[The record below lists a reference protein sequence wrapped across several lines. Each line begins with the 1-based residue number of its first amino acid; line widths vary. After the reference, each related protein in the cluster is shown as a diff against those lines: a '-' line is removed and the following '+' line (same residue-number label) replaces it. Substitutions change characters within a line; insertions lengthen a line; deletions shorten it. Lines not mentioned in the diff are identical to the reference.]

1 MNTKELLKSIGTRT
15 NGDLY
20 FGVVGPVRSGKSTF
34 IKKFMEI
41 AVIPNISD
49 EGDKKRAVD
58 ELPQSGVGKTITTTE
73 PKFVPNNSVMINV
86 EDSLNINVRLVDCVG
101 YVIDDAKGYK
111 DEDGVRM
118 VKTPWFEDAI
128 PFDEAARIGTQK
140 VISDHSTIGIVVT
153 TDGSIA
159 DIDRANYVE
168 AENEIINELNFL
180 RKVLDI
186 YMSQTLV
193 FKNKKILCTGEELI
207 DLIKTITNA
216 ENANIELETS
226 VLDSSCGCI
235 NTSEI
240 PILDVD
246 KIWILSNNE
255 RKIFKYSYPQ
265 AISLFERCNISLKYI
280 KC

>member
-1 MNTKELLKSIGTRT
+1 MTHITKGIETLKIL
-15 NGDLY
+15 D
-20 FGVVGPVRSGKSTF
+20 PKSNLT
-34 IKKFMEI
+34 
-41 AVIPNISD
+41 S
-49 EGDKKRAVD
+49 
-58 ELPQSGVGKTITTTE
+58 TIQ
-73 PKFVPNNSVMINV
+73 N
-86 EDSLNINVRLVDCVG
+86 NININTEQIKPNENIEQDNP
-101 YVIDDAKGYK
+101 Y
-111 DEDGVRM
+111 
-118 VKTPWFEDAI
+118 
-128 PFDEAARIGTQK
+128 
-140 VISDHSTIGIVVT
+140 STNNLNEQLNHIQ
-153 TDGSIA
+153 
-159 DIDRANYVE
+159 DIKYNSS
-168 AENEIINELNFL
+168 NEIINELNFL

-186 YMSQTLV
+186 YMSQTLI

-216 ENANIELETS
+216 ENIELETS

>member
-1 MNTKELLKSIGTRT
+1 MTHITKGIETLKIL
-15 NGDLY
+15 D
-20 FGVVGPVRSGKSTF
+20 PKSNLT
-34 IKKFMEI
+34 
-41 AVIPNISD
+41 S
-49 EGDKKRAVD
+49 
-58 ELPQSGVGKTITTTE
+58 TIQ
-73 PKFVPNNSVMINV
+73 N
-86 EDSLNINVRLVDCVG
+86 NININTEQIKPNENIEQDNP
-101 YVIDDAKGYK
+101 Y
-111 DEDGVRM
+111 
-118 VKTPWFEDAI
+118 
-128 PFDEAARIGTQK
+128 
-140 VISDHSTIGIVVT
+140 STNNLNEQFNHIQ
-153 TDGSIA
+153 
-159 DIDRANYVE
+159 DIKYTSS
-168 AENEIINELNFL
+168 NEIINELNFL

-186 YMSQTLV
+186 YMSQTLI

-216 ENANIELETS
+216 ENIELETS

>member
-1 MNTKELLKSIGTRT
+1 MTHITKGIETLKIL
-15 NGDLY
+15 D
-20 FGVVGPVRSGKSTF
+20 PKSNLT
-34 IKKFMEI
+34 
-41 AVIPNISD
+41 S
-49 EGDKKRAVD
+49 
-58 ELPQSGVGKTITTTE
+58 TIQ
-73 PKFVPNNSVMINV
+73 N
-86 EDSLNINVRLVDCVG
+86 NININTEQIKPNENIEQDNPYSTNNLNEQLNNL
-101 YVIDDAKGYK
+101 K
-111 DEDGVRM
+111 DI
-118 VKTPWFEDAI
+118 KYN
-128 PFDEAARIGTQK
+128 
-140 VISDHSTIGIVVT
+140 SS
-153 TDGSIA
+153 
-159 DIDRANYVE
+159 
-168 AENEIINELNFL
+168 NEIINELNFL

-216 ENANIELETS
+216 ENIELETS

>member
-1 MNTKELLKSIGTRT
+1 MTHITKGIETLKIL
-15 NGDLY
+15 D
-20 FGVVGPVRSGKSTF
+20 PKSNLT
-34 IKKFMEI
+34 
-41 AVIPNISD
+41 S
-49 EGDKKRAVD
+49 
-58 ELPQSGVGKTITTTE
+58 TIQ
-73 PKFVPNNSVMINV
+73 N
-86 EDSLNINVRLVDCVG
+86 NININTEQIKPNENIEQDNP
-101 YVIDDAKGYK
+101 Y
-111 DEDGVRM
+111 
-118 VKTPWFEDAI
+118 
-128 PFDEAARIGTQK
+128 
-140 VISDHSTIGIVVT
+140 STNNLNEQLNNLQ
-153 TDGSIA
+153 
-159 DIDRANYVE
+159 DIKYNSS
-168 AENEIINELNFL
+168 NEIINELNFL

-193 FKNKKILCTGEELI
+193 FKNKKILCTAEELI

-216 ENANIELETS
+216 ENIELETS

>member
-1 MNTKELLKSIGTRT
+1 MTHITKGIETLKIL
-15 NGDLY
+15 D
-20 FGVVGPVRSGKSTF
+20 PKSNLT
-34 IKKFMEI
+34 
-41 AVIPNISD
+41 S
-49 EGDKKRAVD
+49 
-58 ELPQSGVGKTITTTE
+58 TIQ
-73 PKFVPNNSVMINV
+73 N
-86 EDSLNINVRLVDCVG
+86 NININTEQIKPNENIEQDNP
-101 YVIDDAKGYK
+101 Y
-111 DEDGVRM
+111 
-118 VKTPWFEDAI
+118 
-128 PFDEAARIGTQK
+128 
-140 VISDHSTIGIVVT
+140 STNNLNEQLNNLQ
-153 TDGSIA
+153 
-159 DIDRANYVE
+159 DIKYTSS
-168 AENEIINELNFL
+168 NEIINELNFL

>member
-1 MNTKELLKSIGTRT
+1 MTHITKGIETLKIL
-15 NGDLY
+15 D
-20 FGVVGPVRSGKSTF
+20 PKSNLT
-34 IKKFMEI
+34 
-41 AVIPNISD
+41 S
-49 EGDKKRAVD
+49 
-58 ELPQSGVGKTITTTE
+58 TIQ
-73 PKFVPNNSVMINV
+73 N
-86 EDSLNINVRLVDCVG
+86 NININTEQIKPNENIEQDNP
-101 YVIDDAKGYK
+101 Y
-111 DEDGVRM
+111 
-118 VKTPWFEDAI
+118 
-128 PFDEAARIGTQK
+128 
-140 VISDHSTIGIVVT
+140 STNNLNNEQLNNLQ
-153 TDGSIA
+153 
-159 DIDRANYVE
+159 DIKYNSS
-168 AENEIINELNFL
+168 NEIINELNFL

-216 ENANIELETS
+216 ENIELETS

-265 AISLFERCNISLKYI
+265 AISLFERCNIS
-280 KC
+280 

>member
-1 MNTKELLKSIGTRT
+1 MTHITKGIETLKIL
-15 NGDLY
+15 D
-20 FGVVGPVRSGKSTF
+20 PKSNLT
-34 IKKFMEI
+34 
-41 AVIPNISD
+41 S
-49 EGDKKRAVD
+49 
-58 ELPQSGVGKTITTTE
+58 TIQ
-73 PKFVPNNSVMINV
+73 N
-86 EDSLNINVRLVDCVG
+86 NININTEQIKPNENIEQDNP
-101 YVIDDAKGYK
+101 Y
-111 DEDGVRM
+111 
-118 VKTPWFEDAI
+118 
-128 PFDEAARIGTQK
+128 
-140 VISDHSTIGIVVT
+140 STNNLNEQLNNLQ
-153 TDGSIA
+153 
-159 DIDRANYVE
+159 DIKYTSS
-168 AENEIINELNFL
+168 NEIINELNFL

-186 YMSQTLV
+186 YMSQTLI

-207 DLIKTITNA
+207 DLIKTITNV

>member
-1 MNTKELLKSIGTRT
+1 MTHITKGIETLKIL
-15 NGDLY
+15 D
-20 FGVVGPVRSGKSTF
+20 PKSNLTST
-34 IKKFMEI
+34 IQNNI
-41 AVIPNISD
+41 NIST
-49 EGDKKRAVD
+49 E
-58 ELPQSGVGKTITTTE
+58 QIKTMDNTTTE
-73 PKFVPNNSVMINV
+73 QDNPYSTNNLNNQINHM
-86 EDSLNINVRLVDCVG
+86 EDIKYNS
-101 YVIDDAKGYK
+101 
-111 DEDGVRM
+111 
-118 VKTPWFEDAI
+118 
-128 PFDEAARIGTQK
+128 
-140 VISDHSTIGIVVT
+140 S
-153 TDGSIA
+153 
-159 DIDRANYVE
+159 
-168 AENEIINELNFL
+168 NEIINELNFL

-216 ENANIELETS
+216 ENIELETS

>member
-1 MNTKELLKSIGTRT
+1 MTHITKGIETLKIL
-15 NGDLY
+15 D
-20 FGVVGPVRSGKSTF
+20 PKSNLT
-34 IKKFMEI
+34 
-41 AVIPNISD
+41 S
-49 EGDKKRAVD
+49 
-58 ELPQSGVGKTITTTE
+58 TIQ
-73 PKFVPNNSVMINV
+73 N
-86 EDSLNINVRLVDCVG
+86 NININTEQIKPNENIEQDNP
-101 YVIDDAKGYK
+101 Y
-111 DEDGVRM
+111 
-118 VKTPWFEDAI
+118 
-128 PFDEAARIGTQK
+128 
-140 VISDHSTIGIVVT
+140 STNNLNEQLNHIQ
-153 TDGSIA
+153 
-159 DIDRANYVE
+159 DIKYNSS
-168 AENEIINELNFL
+168 NEIINELNFL

>member
-1 MNTKELLKSIGTRT
+1 MTHITKGIETLKIL
-15 NGDLY
+15 D
-20 FGVVGPVRSGKSTF
+20 PKSNLT
-34 IKKFMEI
+34 
-41 AVIPNISD
+41 S
-49 EGDKKRAVD
+49 
-58 ELPQSGVGKTITTTE
+58 TIQ
-73 PKFVPNNSVMINV
+73 N
-86 EDSLNINVRLVDCVG
+86 NININTEQIKPNENIEQDNP
-101 YVIDDAKGYK
+101 Y
-111 DEDGVRM
+111 
-118 VKTPWFEDAI
+118 
-128 PFDEAARIGTQK
+128 
-140 VISDHSTIGIVVT
+140 STNNLNEQLNHIQ
-153 TDGSIA
+153 
-159 DIDRANYVE
+159 DIKYTSS
-168 AENEIINELNFL
+168 NEIINELNFL

-216 ENANIELETS
+216 ENIELETS

>member
-1 MNTKELLKSIGTRT
+1 MTHITKGIETLKILDPKSNLTSTIQNNININTEQ
-15 NGDLY
+15 
-20 FGVVGPVRSGKSTF
+20 
-34 IKKFMEI
+34 IKTMD
-41 AVIPNISD
+41 N
-49 EGDKKRAVD
+49 
-58 ELPQSGVGKTITTTE
+58 TTTE
-73 PKFVPNNSVMINV
+73 QDNPYSTNN
-86 EDSLNINVRLVDCVG
+86 LNNEQFNHI
-101 YVIDDAKGYK
+101 
-111 DEDGVRM
+111 
-118 VKTPWFEDAI
+118 
-128 PFDEAARIGTQK
+128 Q
-140 VISDHSTIGIVVT
+140 
-153 TDGSIA
+153 
-159 DIDRANYVE
+159 DIKYNSS
-168 AENEIINELNFL
+168 NEIINELNFL

-186 YMSQTLV
+186 YTSQTLV

-216 ENANIELETS
+216 ENIELETS

>member
-1 MNTKELLKSIGTRT
+1 MTHITKGIETLKILDPKSNLTSTIQNNININTEQ
-15 NGDLY
+15 
-20 FGVVGPVRSGKSTF
+20 
-34 IKKFMEI
+34 IKTMD
-41 AVIPNISD
+41 N
-49 EGDKKRAVD
+49 
-58 ELPQSGVGKTITTTE
+58 TTTE
-73 PKFVPNNSVMINV
+73 QDNPYSTNN
-86 EDSLNINVRLVDCVG
+86 LNEQLNNLQDKK
-101 YVIDDAKGYK
+101 YN
-111 DEDGVRM
+111 
-118 VKTPWFEDAI
+118 
-128 PFDEAARIGTQK
+128 
-140 VISDHSTIGIVVT
+140 SS
-153 TDGSIA
+153 
-159 DIDRANYVE
+159 
-168 AENEIINELNFL
+168 NEIINELNFL

-186 YMSQTLV
+186 YMSQTLI

-216 ENANIELETS
+216 ENIELETS

>member
-1 MNTKELLKSIGTRT
+1 MTHITKGIETLKIL
-15 NGDLY
+15 D
-20 FGVVGPVRSGKSTF
+20 PKSNLTST
-34 IKKFMEI
+34 IQNNI
-41 AVIPNISD
+41 NIS
-49 EGDKKRAVD
+49 
-58 ELPQSGVGKTITTTE
+58 TE
-73 PKFVPNNSVMINV
+73 QIKPNENIEQDNPYSTNN
-86 EDSLNINVRLVDCVG
+86 LNNEQFNHI
-101 YVIDDAKGYK
+101 
-111 DEDGVRM
+111 
-118 VKTPWFEDAI
+118 
-128 PFDEAARIGTQK
+128 Q
-140 VISDHSTIGIVVT
+140 
-153 TDGSIA
+153 
-159 DIDRANYVE
+159 DIKYTSS
-168 AENEIINELNFL
+168 NEIINELNFL

-186 YMSQTLV
+186 YMSQTLI

-216 ENANIELETS
+216 ENIELETS

>member
-1 MNTKELLKSIGTRT
+1 MTHITKGIETLKIL
-15 NGDLY
+15 D
-20 FGVVGPVRSGKSTF
+20 PKSNLT
-34 IKKFMEI
+34 
-41 AVIPNISD
+41 S
-49 EGDKKRAVD
+49 
-58 ELPQSGVGKTITTTE
+58 TIQ
-73 PKFVPNNSVMINV
+73 N
-86 EDSLNINVRLVDCVG
+86 NININTEQIKPNENIEQDNP
-101 YVIDDAKGYK
+101 Y
-111 DEDGVRM
+111 
-118 VKTPWFEDAI
+118 
-128 PFDEAARIGTQK
+128 
-140 VISDHSTIGIVVT
+140 STNNLNEQLNNLQ
-153 TDGSIA
+153 
-159 DIDRANYVE
+159 DIKYTSS
-168 AENEIINELNFL
+168 NEIINELNFL

-216 ENANIELETS
+216 ENIELETS

>member
-1 MNTKELLKSIGTRT
+1 MTHITKGIETLKIL
-15 NGDLY
+15 D
-20 FGVVGPVRSGKSTF
+20 PKSNLT
-34 IKKFMEI
+34 
-41 AVIPNISD
+41 S
-49 EGDKKRAVD
+49 
-58 ELPQSGVGKTITTTE
+58 TIQ
-73 PKFVPNNSVMINV
+73 N
-86 EDSLNINVRLVDCVG
+86 NININTEQIKPNENIEQDNP
-101 YVIDDAKGYK
+101 Y
-111 DEDGVRM
+111 
-118 VKTPWFEDAI
+118 
-128 PFDEAARIGTQK
+128 
-140 VISDHSTIGIVVT
+140 STNNLNNEQFNHIQ
-153 TDGSIA
+153 
-159 DIDRANYVE
+159 DIKYTSS
-168 AENEIINELNFL
+168 NEIINELNFL

-216 ENANIELETS
+216 ENIELETS

-246 KIWILSNNE
+246 KIWILSNQE

>member
-1 MNTKELLKSIGTRT
+1 MTHITKGIETLKIL
-15 NGDLY
+15 D
-20 FGVVGPVRSGKSTF
+20 PKSNLT
-34 IKKFMEI
+34 
-41 AVIPNISD
+41 S
-49 EGDKKRAVD
+49 
-58 ELPQSGVGKTITTTE
+58 TIQ
-73 PKFVPNNSVMINV
+73 N
-86 EDSLNINVRLVDCVG
+86 NININTEQIKPNENIEQDNP
-101 YVIDDAKGYK
+101 Y
-111 DEDGVRM
+111 
-118 VKTPWFEDAI
+118 
-128 PFDEAARIGTQK
+128 
-140 VISDHSTIGIVVT
+140 STNNLNEQLNNFQ
-153 TDGSIA
+153 
-159 DIDRANYVE
+159 DIKYNSS
-168 AENEIINELNFL
+168 NEIINELNFL

-216 ENANIELETS
+216 ENIELETS

-235 NTSEI
+235 NTSAI

-280 KC
+280 NC

>member
-1 MNTKELLKSIGTRT
+1 MTHITKGIETLKIL
-15 NGDLY
+15 D
-20 FGVVGPVRSGKSTF
+20 PKSNLT
-34 IKKFMEI
+34 
-41 AVIPNISD
+41 S
-49 EGDKKRAVD
+49 
-58 ELPQSGVGKTITTTE
+58 TIH
-73 PKFVPNNSVMINV
+73 N
-86 EDSLNINVRLVDCVG
+86 NININTEQIKPNENIEQDNP
-101 YVIDDAKGYK
+101 Y
-111 DEDGVRM
+111 
-118 VKTPWFEDAI
+118 
-128 PFDEAARIGTQK
+128 
-140 VISDHSTIGIVVT
+140 STNNLNEQLNHIQ
-153 TDGSIA
+153 
-159 DIDRANYVE
+159 DIKYNSS
-168 AENEIINELNFL
+168 NEIINELNFL

-216 ENANIELETS
+216 ENIELETS

>member
-1 MNTKELLKSIGTRT
+1 MTHITKGIETLKIL
-15 NGDLY
+15 D
-20 FGVVGPVRSGKSTF
+20 PKSNLT
-34 IKKFMEI
+34 
-41 AVIPNISD
+41 S
-49 EGDKKRAVD
+49 
-58 ELPQSGVGKTITTTE
+58 TIQ
-73 PKFVPNNSVMINV
+73 N
-86 EDSLNINVRLVDCVG
+86 NININTEQIKPNENIEQDNP
-101 YVIDDAKGYK
+101 Y
-111 DEDGVRM
+111 
-118 VKTPWFEDAI
+118 
-128 PFDEAARIGTQK
+128 
-140 VISDHSTIGIVVT
+140 STNNLNEQLNNLQ
-153 TDGSIA
+153 
-159 DIDRANYVE
+159 DIKYNSS
-168 AENEIINELNFL
+168 NEIINELNFL

-216 ENANIELETS
+216 ENIELETS

>member
-1 MNTKELLKSIGTRT
+1 MTHITKGIETLKIL
-15 NGDLY
+15 D
-20 FGVVGPVRSGKSTF
+20 PKSNLT
-34 IKKFMEI
+34 
-41 AVIPNISD
+41 S
-49 EGDKKRAVD
+49 
-58 ELPQSGVGKTITTTE
+58 TIQ
-73 PKFVPNNSVMINV
+73 N
-86 EDSLNINVRLVDCVG
+86 NININTEQIKPNENIEQDNP
-101 YVIDDAKGYK
+101 Y
-111 DEDGVRM
+111 
-118 VKTPWFEDAI
+118 
-128 PFDEAARIGTQK
+128 
-140 VISDHSTIGIVVT
+140 STNNLNNEQFNNLQ
-153 TDGSIA
+153 
-159 DIDRANYVE
+159 DIKYNSS
-168 AENEIINELNFL
+168 NEIINELNFL

-216 ENANIELETS
+216 ENIELETS

>member
-1 MNTKELLKSIGTRT
+1 MTHITKGIETLKIL
-15 NGDLY
+15 D
-20 FGVVGPVRSGKSTF
+20 PKSNLTST
-34 IKKFMEI
+34 IQNNI
-41 AVIPNISD
+41 NIS
-49 EGDKKRAVD
+49 
-58 ELPQSGVGKTITTTE
+58 TE
-73 PKFVPNNSVMINV
+73 QIKPNENIEQDNPYSTNN
-86 EDSLNINVRLVDCVG
+86 LNNEQFNHI
-101 YVIDDAKGYK
+101 
-111 DEDGVRM
+111 
-118 VKTPWFEDAI
+118 
-128 PFDEAARIGTQK
+128 Q
-140 VISDHSTIGIVVT
+140 
-153 TDGSIA
+153 
-159 DIDRANYVE
+159 DIKYTSS
-168 AENEIINELNFL
+168 NEIINELNFL

-216 ENANIELETS
+216 ENIELETS

>member
-1 MNTKELLKSIGTRT
+1 MTHITKGIETLKIL
-15 NGDLY
+15 D
-20 FGVVGPVRSGKSTF
+20 PKSNLTST
-34 IKKFMEI
+34 IQN
-41 AVIPNISD
+41 NIN
-49 EGDKKRAVD
+49 
-58 ELPQSGVGKTITTTE
+58 ITTE
-73 PKFVPNNSVMINV
+73 QIKNNENTSVQDNPY
-86 EDSLNINVRLVDCVG
+86 STNNLNEQFNNL
-101 YVIDDAKGYK
+101 
-111 DEDGVRM
+111 
-118 VKTPWFEDAI
+118 
-128 PFDEAARIGTQK
+128 Q
-140 VISDHSTIGIVVT
+140 
-153 TDGSIA
+153 
-159 DIDRANYVE
+159 DIKYNSS
-168 AENEIINELNFL
+168 NEIINELNFL

-207 DLIKTITNA
+207 DLIKTITNV

>member
-1 MNTKELLKSIGTRT
+1 MTHITKGIETLKIL
-15 NGDLY
+15 D
-20 FGVVGPVRSGKSTF
+20 PKSNLT
-34 IKKFMEI
+34 
-41 AVIPNISD
+41 S
-49 EGDKKRAVD
+49 
-58 ELPQSGVGKTITTTE
+58 TIQ
-73 PKFVPNNSVMINV
+73 N
-86 EDSLNINVRLVDCVG
+86 NININTEQIKPNENIEQDNP
-101 YVIDDAKGYK
+101 Y
-111 DEDGVRM
+111 
-118 VKTPWFEDAI
+118 
-128 PFDEAARIGTQK
+128 
-140 VISDHSTIGIVVT
+140 STNNLNNEQFNHMQ
-153 TDGSIA
+153 
-159 DIDRANYVE
+159 DIKYNSS
-168 AENEIINELNFL
+168 NEIINELNFL

-186 YMSQTLV
+186 YMSQTLI

-216 ENANIELETS
+216 ENIELETS

>member
-1 MNTKELLKSIGTRT
+1 MTHITKGIETLKIL
-15 NGDLY
+15 D
-20 FGVVGPVRSGKSTF
+20 PKSNLT
-34 IKKFMEI
+34 
-41 AVIPNISD
+41 S
-49 EGDKKRAVD
+49 
-58 ELPQSGVGKTITTTE
+58 TIQ
-73 PKFVPNNSVMINV
+73 N
-86 EDSLNINVRLVDCVG
+86 NIN
-101 YVIDDAKGYK
+101 INT
-111 DEDGVRM
+111 EQI
-118 VKTPWFEDAI
+118 KTMDN
-128 PFDEAARIGTQK
+128 
-140 VISDHSTIGIVVT
+140 
-153 TDGSIA
+153 TDGQDNPYSTNNLNEQFNNLQ
-159 DIDRANYVE
+159 DIKYNSS
-168 AENEIINELNFL
+168 NEIINELNFL

-216 ENANIELETS
+216 ENIELETS
-226 VLDSSCGCI
+226 ILDTSCGCI

>member
-1 MNTKELLKSIGTRT
+1 MTHITKGIETLKIL
-15 NGDLY
+15 D
-20 FGVVGPVRSGKSTF
+20 PKSNLT
-34 IKKFMEI
+34 
-41 AVIPNISD
+41 S
-49 EGDKKRAVD
+49 
-58 ELPQSGVGKTITTTE
+58 TIQ
-73 PKFVPNNSVMINV
+73 N
-86 EDSLNINVRLVDCVG
+86 NININTEQIKPNENIEQDNP
-101 YVIDDAKGYK
+101 Y
-111 DEDGVRM
+111 
-118 VKTPWFEDAI
+118 
-128 PFDEAARIGTQK
+128 
-140 VISDHSTIGIVVT
+140 STNNLNEQLNHMQ
-153 TDGSIA
+153 
-159 DIDRANYVE
+159 DIKYNSS
-168 AENEIINELNFL
+168 NEIINELNFL

-216 ENANIELETS
+216 ENIELETS

>member
-1 MNTKELLKSIGTRT
+1 MTHITKGIETLKIL
-15 NGDLY
+15 D
-20 FGVVGPVRSGKSTF
+20 PKSNLT
-34 IKKFMEI
+34 
-41 AVIPNISD
+41 S
-49 EGDKKRAVD
+49 
-58 ELPQSGVGKTITTTE
+58 TIQ
-73 PKFVPNNSVMINV
+73 N
-86 EDSLNINVRLVDCVG
+86 NININTEQIKPNENIEQDNP
-101 YVIDDAKGYK
+101 Y
-111 DEDGVRM
+111 
-118 VKTPWFEDAI
+118 
-128 PFDEAARIGTQK
+128 
-140 VISDHSTIGIVVT
+140 STNNLNNEQFNHIQ
-153 TDGSIA
+153 
-159 DIDRANYVE
+159 DIKYNSS
-168 AENEIINELNFL
+168 NEIINELNFL

-186 YMSQTLV
+186 YMSQTLI

-216 ENANIELETS
+216 ENIELETS

>member
-1 MNTKELLKSIGTRT
+1 MTHITKGIETLKILDPKSNLTSTIQNNININTEQ
-15 NGDLY
+15 
-20 FGVVGPVRSGKSTF
+20 
-34 IKKFMEI
+34 IKTMD
-41 AVIPNISD
+41 N
-49 EGDKKRAVD
+49 
-58 ELPQSGVGKTITTTE
+58 TTTE
-73 PKFVPNNSVMINV
+73 QDNPYSTNN
-86 EDSLNINVRLVDCVG
+86 LNEQLNNLQDKK
-101 YVIDDAKGYK
+101 YN
-111 DEDGVRM
+111 
-118 VKTPWFEDAI
+118 
-128 PFDEAARIGTQK
+128 
-140 VISDHSTIGIVVT
+140 SS
-153 TDGSIA
+153 
-159 DIDRANYVE
+159 
-168 AENEIINELNFL
+168 NEIINELNFL

-216 ENANIELETS
+216 ENIELETS

>member
-1 MNTKELLKSIGTRT
+1 MTHITKGIETLKIL
-15 NGDLY
+15 D
-20 FGVVGPVRSGKSTF
+20 PKSNLTST
-34 IKKFMEI
+34 IQNNI
-41 AVIPNISD
+41 NIST
-49 EGDKKRAVD
+49 E
-58 ELPQSGVGKTITTTE
+58 QIKTMDNTTTE
-73 PKFVPNNSVMINV
+73 QDNPYSTNN
-86 EDSLNINVRLVDCVG
+86 LNEQLNNL
-101 YVIDDAKGYK
+101 
-111 DEDGVRM
+111 
-118 VKTPWFEDAI
+118 
-128 PFDEAARIGTQK
+128 Q
-140 VISDHSTIGIVVT
+140 
-153 TDGSIA
+153 
-159 DIDRANYVE
+159 DIKYNSS
-168 AENEIINELNFL
+168 NEIINELNFL

-193 FKNKKILCTGEELI
+193 FKNKKILCTAEELI

>member
-1 MNTKELLKSIGTRT
+1 MTHITKGIETLKIL
-15 NGDLY
+15 D
-20 FGVVGPVRSGKSTF
+20 PKSNLT
-34 IKKFMEI
+34 
-41 AVIPNISD
+41 S
-49 EGDKKRAVD
+49 
-58 ELPQSGVGKTITTTE
+58 TIQ
-73 PKFVPNNSVMINV
+73 N
-86 EDSLNINVRLVDCVG
+86 NININTEQIKPNENIEQDNP
-101 YVIDDAKGYK
+101 Y
-111 DEDGVRM
+111 
-118 VKTPWFEDAI
+118 
-128 PFDEAARIGTQK
+128 
-140 VISDHSTIGIVVT
+140 STNNLNNEQFNHIQ
-153 TDGSIA
+153 
-159 DIDRANYVE
+159 DIKYNSS
-168 AENEIINELNFL
+168 NEIINELNFL

-216 ENANIELETS
+216 ENIELETS

>member
-1 MNTKELLKSIGTRT
+1 MTHITKGIETLKIL
-15 NGDLY
+15 D
-20 FGVVGPVRSGKSTF
+20 PKSNLT
-34 IKKFMEI
+34 
-41 AVIPNISD
+41 S
-49 EGDKKRAVD
+49 
-58 ELPQSGVGKTITTTE
+58 TIQ
-73 PKFVPNNSVMINV
+73 N
-86 EDSLNINVRLVDCVG
+86 NININTEQIKPNENIEQDNP
-101 YVIDDAKGYK
+101 Y
-111 DEDGVRM
+111 
-118 VKTPWFEDAI
+118 
-128 PFDEAARIGTQK
+128 
-140 VISDHSTIGIVVT
+140 STNNLNEQLNHMQ
-153 TDGSIA
+153 
-159 DIDRANYVE
+159 DIKYNSS
-168 AENEIINELNFL
+168 NEIINELNFL

-216 ENANIELETS
+216 ENTNIELETS

-246 KIWILSNNE
+246 KIWIISNNE

>member
-1 MNTKELLKSIGTRT
+1 MTHITKGIETLKIL
-15 NGDLY
+15 D
-20 FGVVGPVRSGKSTF
+20 PKSNLT
-34 IKKFMEI
+34 
-41 AVIPNISD
+41 S
-49 EGDKKRAVD
+49 
-58 ELPQSGVGKTITTTE
+58 TIQ
-73 PKFVPNNSVMINV
+73 N
-86 EDSLNINVRLVDCVG
+86 NININTEQIKPNENIEQDNP
-101 YVIDDAKGYK
+101 Y
-111 DEDGVRM
+111 
-118 VKTPWFEDAI
+118 
-128 PFDEAARIGTQK
+128 
-140 VISDHSTIGIVVT
+140 STNNLNNEQFNHIQ
-153 TDGSIA
+153 
-159 DIDRANYVE
+159 DIKYTSS
-168 AENEIINELNFL
+168 NEIINELNFL

-186 YMSQTLV
+186 YMSQTLI

-216 ENANIELETS
+216 ENIELETS

>member
-1 MNTKELLKSIGTRT
+1 MTHITKGIETLKIL
-15 NGDLY
+15 D
-20 FGVVGPVRSGKSTF
+20 PKSNLT
-34 IKKFMEI
+34 
-41 AVIPNISD
+41 S
-49 EGDKKRAVD
+49 
-58 ELPQSGVGKTITTTE
+58 TIQ
-73 PKFVPNNSVMINV
+73 N
-86 EDSLNINVRLVDCVG
+86 NININTEQIKPNENIEQDNP
-101 YVIDDAKGYK
+101 Y
-111 DEDGVRM
+111 
-118 VKTPWFEDAI
+118 
-128 PFDEAARIGTQK
+128 
-140 VISDHSTIGIVVT
+140 STNNLNNEQFNHIQ
-153 TDGSIA
+153 
-159 DIDRANYVE
+159 DIKYTSS
-168 AENEIINELNFL
+168 NEIINELNFL

-216 ENANIELETS
+216 ENIELETS

>member
-1 MNTKELLKSIGTRT
+1 MTHITKGIETLKIL
-15 NGDLY
+15 D
-20 FGVVGPVRSGKSTF
+20 PKSNLT
-34 IKKFMEI
+34 
-41 AVIPNISD
+41 S
-49 EGDKKRAVD
+49 
-58 ELPQSGVGKTITTTE
+58 TIQ
-73 PKFVPNNSVMINV
+73 N
-86 EDSLNINVRLVDCVG
+86 NININTEQIKPNENIEQDNP
-101 YVIDDAKGYK
+101 Y
-111 DEDGVRM
+111 
-118 VKTPWFEDAI
+118 
-128 PFDEAARIGTQK
+128 
-140 VISDHSTIGIVVT
+140 STNNLNNEQFNNLQ
-153 TDGSIA
+153 
-159 DIDRANYVE
+159 DIKYTSS
-168 AENEIINELNFL
+168 NEIINELNFL

-216 ENANIELETS
+216 ENIELETS

>member
-1 MNTKELLKSIGTRT
+1 MTHITKGIETLKIL
-15 NGDLY
+15 D
-20 FGVVGPVRSGKSTF
+20 PKSNLT
-34 IKKFMEI
+34 
-41 AVIPNISD
+41 S
-49 EGDKKRAVD
+49 
-58 ELPQSGVGKTITTTE
+58 TIQ
-73 PKFVPNNSVMINV
+73 N
-86 EDSLNINVRLVDCVG
+86 NININTEQIKPNENIEQDNS
-101 YVIDDAKGYK
+101 Y
-111 DEDGVRM
+111 
-118 VKTPWFEDAI
+118 
-128 PFDEAARIGTQK
+128 
-140 VISDHSTIGIVVT
+140 STNNLNNEQFNHIQ
-153 TDGSIA
+153 
-159 DIDRANYVE
+159 DINYTSS
-168 AENEIINELNFL
+168 NEIINELNFL

-216 ENANIELETS
+216 ENIELETS

>member
-1 MNTKELLKSIGTRT
+1 MTHITKGIETLKIL
-15 NGDLY
+15 D
-20 FGVVGPVRSGKSTF
+20 PKSNLT
-34 IKKFMEI
+34 
-41 AVIPNISD
+41 S
-49 EGDKKRAVD
+49 
-58 ELPQSGVGKTITTTE
+58 TIQ
-73 PKFVPNNSVMINV
+73 N
-86 EDSLNINVRLVDCVG
+86 NININTEQIKPNENIEQDNP
-101 YVIDDAKGYK
+101 Y
-111 DEDGVRM
+111 
-118 VKTPWFEDAI
+118 
-128 PFDEAARIGTQK
+128 
-140 VISDHSTIGIVVT
+140 STNNLNEQLNNLQ
-153 TDGSIA
+153 
-159 DIDRANYVE
+159 DIKYNSS
-168 AENEIINELNFL
+168 NEIINELNFL

-186 YMSQTLV
+186 YMSQTLI

-216 ENANIELETS
+216 ENIELETS

>member
-1 MNTKELLKSIGTRT
+1 MTHITKGIETLKIL
-15 NGDLY
+15 D
-20 FGVVGPVRSGKSTF
+20 PKSNLT
-34 IKKFMEI
+34 
-41 AVIPNISD
+41 S
-49 EGDKKRAVD
+49 
-58 ELPQSGVGKTITTTE
+58 TIQ
-73 PKFVPNNSVMINV
+73 N
-86 EDSLNINVRLVDCVG
+86 NININTEQIKPNENIEQDNP
-101 YVIDDAKGYK
+101 Y
-111 DEDGVRM
+111 
-118 VKTPWFEDAI
+118 
-128 PFDEAARIGTQK
+128 
-140 VISDHSTIGIVVT
+140 STNNLNEQFNHIQ
-153 TDGSIA
+153 
-159 DIDRANYVE
+159 DIKYNSS
-168 AENEIINELNFL
+168 NEIINELNFL

-216 ENANIELETS
+216 ENIELETS